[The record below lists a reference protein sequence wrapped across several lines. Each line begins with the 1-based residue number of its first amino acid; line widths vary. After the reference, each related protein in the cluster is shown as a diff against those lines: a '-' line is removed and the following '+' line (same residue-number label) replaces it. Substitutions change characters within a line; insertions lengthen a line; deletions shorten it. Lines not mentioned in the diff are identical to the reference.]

1 MKKTLLLFALVSMTA
16 MGYAQ
21 AEPDDLE
28 RVEGFFWKY
37 DDVNKTATIIS
48 SYRWHS
54 HGTLPDGS
62 DDMVMGNCH
71 CYSGDVVIPE
81 TAPNGY
87 TVTGI
92 GEQCFNGCDELISVK
107 LPETLKTIGE
117 LAFQLCTKL
126 TGISIPASVERLEHG
141 CFNGAAIETLTIED
155 GDNPITIGSSY
166 MVYGSLF
173 YGMDALRKAY
183 IGRNFTVNNPSAEE
197 TEGPKGL
204 FYSCEY
210 IEEVT
215 MGFKVTLLHDGEF
228 YACKS
233 LKKAELGS
241 STIIPN
247 YCFQY
252 CESLARVNGSMASI
266 TEIGDYAFANIPDF
280 GNGSTINLDI
290 MTNLKTIGEG
300 AYMESGASK
309 AIIPASVEKVGDVA
323 FGFMPNLTELQS
335 LAVVPPTCSIFGPV
349 SDEMY
354 QTCKLY
360 VPMGSEEAYKAAD
373 GWKNFYS
380 IEAGINS
387 IQTGAPFVTDSYS
400 FNGQRIIDNH
410 RGLTIQRTSDGRV
423 RKVVIR

>member
-1 MKKTLLLFALVSMTA
+1 MKKILLSSALAFVA
-16 MGYAQ
+16 IVVNAQ
-21 AEPDDLE
+21 DNE
-28 RVEGFFWKY
+28 FFWEY
-37 DDVNKTATIIS
+37 NDADQTATVICKE
-48 SYRWHS
+48 RWHK
-54 HGTLPDGS
+54 HGEEE
-62 DDMVMGNCH
+62 VYGNCH
-71 CYSGDVVIPE
+71 CYRGDVVIPE

-107 LPETLKTIGE
+107 LPQTLKTIGE

-126 TGISIPASVERLEHG
+126 TDISIPASVERLEHG
-141 CFNGAAIETLTIED
+141 CFNGAGIETLTIED

-173 YGMDALRKAY
+173 YGMEALRKAY

-215 MGFKVTLLHDGEF
+215 MGFKVTQLHDGEF

-241 STIIPN
+241 STIIPS

-252 CESLARVNGSMASI
+252 CESLAKVNGIMESI
-266 TEIGDYAFANIPDF
+266 TEIGDYAFANTSVF
-280 GNGSTINLDI
+280 GKGSTINLDI
-290 MTNLKTIGEG
+290 MINLKTIGEG
-300 AYMESGASK
+300 TFMESGSSK
-309 AIIPASVEKVGDVA
+309 AIIPASVEKVGDAA

-349 SDEMY
+349 SEEMY
-354 QTCKLY
+354 QTCKLI
-360 VPMGSEEAYKAAD
+360 VPKGSEDAYRAAD

-380 IEAGINS
+380 IEADINGVQAEEPIS
-387 IQTGAPFVTDSYS
+387 ERFSLG
-400 FNGQRIIDNH
+400 GQRANDNH
-410 RGLTIQRTSDGRV
+410 RGIIIQRTNNGRT
-423 RKVVIR
+423 RKVINR

>member
-1 MKKTLLLFALVSMTA
+1 MKKNLLLSALTFISIVA
-16 MGYAQ
+16 NAQ
-21 AEPDDLE
+21 TND
-28 RVEGFFWKY
+28 FFWKY
-37 DDVNKTATIIS
+37 NDADQTATIVS
-48 SYRWHS
+48 EERWHK
-54 HGTLPDGS
+54 HGEEE
-62 DDMVMGNCH
+62 VYGNCH

-81 TAPNGY
+81 IAPNGY

-92 GEQCFNGCDELISVK
+92 GKQSFNGCDGLTSVK
-107 LPETLKTIGE
+107 LPQTLKNIGE

-126 TGISIPASVERLEHG
+126 KDISIPASVERLEHG
-141 CFNGAAIETLTIED
+141 CFNGSGIEKLTIED

-183 IGRNFTVNNPSAEE
+183 IGRNFTVNNPNAEE

-215 MGFKVTLLHDGEF
+215 MGFKVTQLHDGEF
-228 YACKS
+228 FACKA

-241 STIIPN
+241 TTVIPN

-252 CESLARVNGSMASI
+252 CESLAKVNGTMASI
-266 TEIGDYAFANIPDF
+266 TEIGNYAFANIPDF
-280 GNGSTINLDI
+280 GKGSTINLDI
-290 MTNLKTIGEG
+290 MTNLKIIGEG

-309 AIIPASVEKVGDVA
+309 AIIPASVEMVGDAA

-335 LAVVPPTCSIFGPV
+335 LAVVPPACSIFGPV
-349 SDEMY
+349 SEEMY

-360 VPMGSEEAYKAAD
+360 VPDGSLDTYKSAN
-373 GWKNFYS
+373 GWKNFFS
-380 IEAGINS
+380 IEASGINS
-387 IQTGAPFVTDSYS
+387 VQVNNTVSERFSLG
-400 FNGQRIIDNH
+400 GQRVNDNH
-410 RGLTIQRTSDGRV
+410 SGIIIQRTNDGRS
-423 RKVVIR
+423 RKVINR